1 MSNTPM
7 NPEMWDE
14 IKSKGVLDK
23 TEKDKSSYWEKRYRE
38 GSDNKYGCLMYSP
51 ELERFRHVTFMENR
65 LIMKKDLALW
75 LLRFRIFRV
84 FCIKQYIRYVE
95 LARDDCQ
102 PLSNSN
108 LMFLCNYQRRP
119 YLNSALS
126 WLPCWTKIK
135 EVQENE
141 SSQYVRKVVCT
152 TFTQFNNDLHRL
164 RFLEECLEKAKN
176 GK

>member
-1 MSNTPM
+1 
-7 NPEMWDE
+7 
-14 IKSKGVLDK
+14 
-23 TEKDKSSYWEKRYRE
+23 
-38 GSDNKYGCLMYSP
+38 
-51 ELERFRHVTFMENR
+51 
-65 LIMKKDLALW
+65 MKKDLALW

-95 LARDDCQ
+95 SARDDCQ
-102 PLSNSN
+102 PLSKSN
-108 LMFLCNYQRRP
+108 VMFLCSYQQSCL
-119 YLNSALS
+119 YFDSVLS